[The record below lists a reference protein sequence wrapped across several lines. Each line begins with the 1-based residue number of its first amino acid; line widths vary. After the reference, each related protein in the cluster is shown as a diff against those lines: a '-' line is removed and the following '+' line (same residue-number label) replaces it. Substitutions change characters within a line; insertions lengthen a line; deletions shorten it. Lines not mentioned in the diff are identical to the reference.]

1 MLHILELKYYK
12 KFKKKL
18 FENIR
23 FYSYNSYILSDEI
36 DDYKRSMRKIKFK
49 EIKEID
55 NFAKEFIDNF
65 DMRKLFFDKD
75 KKKYDETD
83 Y

>member
-1 MLHILELKYYK
+1 
-12 KFKKKL
+12 
-18 FENIR
+18 
-23 FYSYNSYILSDEI
+23 
-36 DDYKRSMRKIKFK
+36 MRKIKFK

-75 KKKYDETD
+75 KEKYDETD